1 MLLPFTLVKFF
12 SDKKKESKII
22 LFEGGVNAYT
32 FLRLLY
38 IYYYMCVCLRKVKQV
53 ATMISLLGD
62 HDEKT
67 MLLNIFII
75 YAVIY
80 SL

>member
-1 MLLPFTLVKFF
+1 
-12 SDKKKESKII
+12 
-22 LFEGGVNAYT
+22 
-32 FLRLLY
+32 
-38 IYYYMCVCLRKVKQV
+38 MCVCLRKVKQV

-67 MLLNIFII
+67 MSLNIFII